1 MGLMGSERLSK
12 ELVITNKH
20 GLHARTAALLVK
32 TANAF
37 KSEVLFEKDGQSV
50 NGKSIMGVLM
60 LAAGMGATIKVTVEG
75 DDAPAAL
82 AAIEALFKAG
92 FNEAA

>member
-1 MGLMGSERLSK
+1 MSERLTK
-12 ELVITNKH
+12 DMVVKNAH

-37 KSEVLFEKDGQSV
+37 KSDVLFEKGTHSV

-60 LAAGMGATIKVTVEG
+60 LAAGQGTTIRVVIEG
-75 DDAPAAL
+75 EDAAAAL
-82 AAIEALFKAG
+82 AAIETLFLAG
-92 FNEAA
+92 FNEAS